1 LKDHPT
7 MNPDAR
13 PNFVVLFADD
23 HRYESIG
30 IHGNTEVA
38 TPNLDALGRRGVVF
52 DGARCQ
58 GGMQGAI
65 CVPSRATLMTGRN
78 IFASSAEPTGRDGP
92 ASYAIPE
99 DMSTFPEL
107 MREAG
112 YRTHAVGK
120 WHNDAASFARSF
132 DGGAQ
137 LMFGGMSDH
146 DAVPIR
152 AYDASGAY
160 PDDAISTAEGFSTDL
175 FADAAIRFIEEQE
188 GDQPFLLY
196 VAFTAPHDPRTPP
209 EEWRVDPA
217 TVSLP
222 PNALPV
228 HPFDN
233 GDMDN
238 RDENLETWPRQPAAL
253 RRHIADYYGM
263 VAHMDDRIGDIL
275 AALEAR
281 GLADTTVV
289 VYSADHG
296 IGLGQH
302 GLLGKQ
308 SRYEHSTHVPLLMAG
323 PGIAAGERV
332 PELVWHGDT
341 TATLL
346 ELAGLD
352 QSVAA
357 DGRSLAP
364 ALRRDPLPEWRETF
378 AGAYAFT
385 QRSVQDRRWKLIV
398 NTINPDYP
406 ELRGTRGSDAV
417 QLFDLEADPWERVNL
432 AWDEELAGVRARL
445 EAALLA
451 WQEQAGDP
459 AFASI
464 VTLPSGRMNELR

>member
-1 LKDHPT
+1 

-23 HRYESIG
+23 HRYEAVG
-30 IHGNTEVA
+30 IHGNAEVT
-38 TPNLDALGRRGVVF
+38 TPNLDALGRRGTVF

-78 IFASSAEPTGRDGP
+78 IFASSAEPTGRHSP
-92 ASYAIPE
+92 ETYAIPA
-99 DMSTFPEL
+99 DLPTVPEL
-107 MREAG
+107 LRQAG

-132 DGGAQ
+132 DSGAQ

-146 DAVPIR
+146 DAVPVR
-152 AYDASGAY
+152 AFDASGAY
-160 PDDAISTAEGFSTDL
+160 PDDAVSTAEGFSTDL
-175 FADAAIRFIEEQE
+175 FADAAIRFIEERD

-209 EEWRVDPA
+209 DAWRVDPA

-222 PNALPV
+222 PNAMPA

-238 RDENLETWPRQPAAL
+238 RDENLETWPREPEAIRQ
-253 RRHIADYYGM
+253 HIADYYGM
-263 VAHMDDRIGDIL
+263 VAHMDDRIGDIV
-275 AALEAR
+275 AVLEAR
-281 GLADTTVV
+281 GLADDTVV

-308 SRYEHSTHVPLLMAG
+308 SRYEHSIHVPLMIAG
-323 PGIAAGERV
+323 AGVAAGRRV

-341 TATLL
+341 AATLL
-346 ELAGLD
+346 DLAGLD
-352 QSVAA
+352 SGTAA
-357 DGRSLAP
+357 DGCSLVP
-364 ALRRDPLPEWRETF
+364 ALRGETLDGWREVF
-378 AGAYAFT
+378 AGAYQFT
-385 QRSVQDRRWKLIV
+385 QRSIQDRRWKLIV
-398 NTINPDYP
+398 NTCNPDYP
-406 ELRGTRGSDAV
+406 AMRGTRGSDAV
-417 QLFDLEADPWERVNL
+417 QLFDLEADPWERINL
-432 AWDEELAGVRARL
+432 AWNDRLSDTRERL
-445 EAALLA
+445 ETALLT
-451 WQEQAGDP
+451 WQREANDP
-459 AFASI
+459 ALTVDTP
-464 VTLPSGRMNELR
+464 VT

>member
-1 LKDHPT
+1 
-7 MNPDAR
+7 MNLDAR
-13 PNFVVLFADD
+13 PNIVVLFADD
-23 HRYESIG
+23 HRYEAVG
-30 IHGNTEVA
+30 IHGNAEVP
-38 TPNLDALGRRGVVF
+38 TPNLDALGRRGTIF

-65 CVPSRATLMTGRN
+65 CVPSRATLMTGRD
-78 IFASSAEPTGRDGP
+78 IFASSAEPTGRRSP
-92 ASYAIPE
+92 ATYAIPA
-99 DMSTFPEL
+99 DLPTFPEL

-132 DGGAQ
+132 DGGDQ

-146 DAVPIR
+146 DAVPMR
-152 AYDASGAY
+152 AFDASGAY
-160 PDDAISTAEGFSTDL
+160 PEDAIDTAEGFSTDL
-175 FADAAIRFIEEQE
+175 FADAAIRFIEGQD

-209 EEWRVDPA
+209 EQWRIDPDS
-217 TVSLP
+217 VSLP

-238 RDENLETWPRQPAAL
+238 RDENLETWPRQPEAI
-253 RRHIADYYGM
+253 RQHIADYYGM
-263 VAHMDDRIGDIL
+263 IAHMDARIGDIL
-275 AALEAR
+275 ASLEAR
-281 GLADTTVV
+281 GLADNTVV

-308 SRYEHSTHVPLLMAG
+308 SRYEHSIHVPLLMAG
-323 PGIAAGERV
+323 PGIVADQRV
-332 PELVWHGDT
+332 PELTWHGDT
-341 TATLL
+341 AATLL
-346 ELAGLD
+346 ELTGLD
-352 QSVAA
+352 PSVAA

-364 ALRRDPLPEWRETF
+364 ALRGEPLDGWREVL

-385 QRSVQDRRWKLIV
+385 HRSIQDRRWKLIV

-406 ELRGTRGSDAV
+406 RLRGTRGADVV
-417 QLFDLEADPWERVNL
+417 QLFDLEEDPWEMVNL
-432 AWDEELAGVRARL
+432 AWDEELGPVRERL

-451 WQEQAGDP
+451 WQRETGDP
-459 AFASI
+459 ALTSDGA
-464 VTLPSGRMNELR
+464 TA

>member
-1 LKDHPT
+1 MT
-7 MNPDAR
+7 QNAR

-52 DGARCQ
+52 DGAHCQ

-78 IFASSAEPTGRDGP
+78 IFASSAEPTGRRSP
-92 ASYAIPE
+92 ATYAIP
-99 DMSTFPEL
+99 DGMPTFPEL
-107 MREAG
+107 LRAAG

-120 WHNDAASFARSF
+120 WHNDAAAFARSF
-132 DGGAQ
+132 DGGDQ

-146 DAVPIR
+146 DAVPVR
-152 AYDASGAY
+152 AFDASGAY
-160 PDDAISTAEGFSTDL
+160 PDDAIETAEGFSTDL
-175 FADAAIRFIEEQE
+175 FADAAIRFIEGQD
-188 GDQPFLLY
+188 GDRPFLLY

-209 EEWRVDPA
+209 EAWRVDPA

-222 PNALPV
+222 PNMLPV

-238 RDENLETWPRQPAAL
+238 RDENLADWPREPEAIRQ
-253 RRHIADYYGM
+253 HIADYYGM
-263 VAHMDDRIGDIL
+263 VAHLDDRIGDIV
-275 AALEAR
+275 AALEAQ
-281 GLADTTVV
+281 GLADDTVV

-308 SRYEHSTHVPLLMAG
+308 SRYEHSTHVPLLVAG
-323 PGIAAGERV
+323 PGIDAGRRV
-332 PELVWHGDT
+332 SDLVWHGDT

-352 QSVAA
+352 PAVAA

-364 ALRRDPLPEWRETF
+364 ALRGEPLPAWRETF

-385 QRSVQDRRWKLIV
+385 HRSIQDRRWKLIV

-406 ELRGTRGSDAV
+406 ELRGTRGADAV

-432 AWDEELAGVRARL
+432 AWDEELAGIRARL
-445 EAALLA
+445 EAALVA
-451 WQEQAGDP
+451 WQRDAGDP
-459 AFASI
+459 ALAATAAS
-464 VTLPSGRMNELR
+464 PA